1 MDNLENNRML
11 SSSQKNDQTK
21 RSFYDLNC
29 DENANNGKKNDI
41 NENLYDCIKT
51 DPE

>member
-1 MDNLENNRML
+1 ML
-11 SSSQKNDQTK
+11 SASQKNNNTK

-29 DENANNGKKNDI
+29 DENVDKGQKNDI
-41 NENLYDCIKT
+41 NENLYDSIKT